1 MEAGWRARLKGA
13 DQKENS
19 SPRGRAQTTGLAVAG
34 REGTT
39 RDRADEPG
47 PRGEENKKEKETD
60 TRRSQAITALAA
72 PDLQRPV
79 H

>member
-1 MEAGWRARLKGA
+1 MNQG
-13 DQKENS
+13 
-19 SPRGRAQTTGLAVAG
+19 
-34 REGTT
+34 
-39 RDRADEPG
+39 PG
-47 PRGEENKKEKETD
+47 GKKTKKEKETD